1 MLSKPAS
8 LITASGEAGLLLR
21 LRDDGRNLRT
31 SFITPRVLG
40 GLVRIAD
47 FVLALATGFLVA
59 SLYVQEQGAAWRA
72 DYVLVTT
79 VTGLAVVA
87 ALEAFGRYT
96 PGAFS
101 NIAAGLPRLFAGWAM
116 AFGLLETGLFFYKHG
131 AEISRGWVGLWFV
144 VGFVVLAVER
154 LLLAYQVRRWAEDGR
169 MNRRAVIYGAGPVT
183 VDMIRHFE
191 ADPGIDVRIAGIFD
205 DRSMPRATGSLNGYP
220 VLGGLTDLI
229 QFCRKTR
236 VDLVIVSLP
245 IAGESRLA
253 EVVRQLAVLPADV
266 KLPARASAIRFSPR
280 TYSHIGTVAMID
292 LFDQPLAGWGT
303 FLKWLFD
310 KVVAAL
316 AILALAPVM
325 AVIAAFVKMETPG
338 PVVFR
343 QKRYGFNNE
352 LIEVWKFRSMHDS
365 TADVNAAKLVTK
377 NDPRVTRVGHFIR
390 KSSLD
395 ELPQL
400 FNVLR
405 GDLSLVGPRPHALEA
420 KAAER
425 HYDDVV
431 DGYFARHK
439 VKPGITGWAQI
450 NGWRGETD
458 TPEKIEKR
466 VEHDLYYIENWSLL
480 FDVYILLR
488 TPAALLKAERTQC
501 RTLTPTR
508 MSSAS

>member
-1 MLSKPAS
+1 MHGKPAN
-8 LITASGEAGLLLR
+8 LIAASSEAELLLR
-21 LRDDGRNLRT
+21 LRDDGRNQRT

-40 GLVRIAD
+40 GLVRLTD
-47 FVLALATGFLVA
+47 VLLTLLTGFIIA
-59 SLYVQEQGAAWRA
+59 HFYVQEPGAAWSG
-72 DYVLVTT
+72 DYL
-79 VTGLAVVA
+79 LAMTLTSFAAMA
-87 ALEAFGRYT
+87 ALDAFGRYA
-96 PGAFS
+96 PSAFS
-101 NIAAGLPRLFAGWAM
+101 NFAAGLPGLLASWLM
-116 AFGLLETGLFFYKHG
+116 AFGVLETGLFFFKYG
-131 AEISRGWVGLWFV
+131 AEISRGWLGLWFV
-144 VGFVVLAVER
+144 VSFVAVAFER
-154 LLLAYQVRRWAEDGR
+154 LMLAYQVRRWAEDGR
-169 MNRRAVIYGAGPVT
+169 LNRRAVIYGAGPVT

-191 ADPGIDVRIAGIFD
+191 DDPGIDIRIAGIFD
-205 DRSMPRATGSLNGYP
+205 DRSMPRATGSLSGYP

-229 QFCRKTR
+229 QFCRTTR
-236 VDLVIVSLP
+236 IDLVIVSLP
-245 IAGESRLA
+245 IAGEMRLA

-266 KLPARASAIRFSPR
+266 KLPAKATAIRFSPR
-280 TYSHIGTVAMID
+280 TYSHIGAVAMID

-303 FLKWLFD
+303 LLKWLFD
-310 KVVAAL
+310 KIVAGVAL
-316 AILALAPVM
+316 IALAPVM
-325 AVIAAFVKMETPG
+325 AVIAAAVKFESPG
-338 PVVFR
+338 PVMFR

-352 LIEVWKFRSMHDS
+352 LIEVWKFRSMYDS
-365 TADVNAAKLVTK
+365 SADVTASKLVTR
-377 NDPRVTRVGHFIR
+377 NDLRVTRVGRFIR

-400 FNVLR
+400 FNVLS

-480 FDVYILLR
+480 LDIYILLR
-488 TPAALLKAERTQC
+488 TPGALLKTENAY
-501 RTLTPTR
+501 
-508 MSSAS
+508 